1 MKTIEITP
9 HGFGSLTSDELYQI
23 AVLLLKA
30 GYTDVGITQKQP
42 RKGAPYVYTL
52 RASRSDA
59 EPFSDNTDKD
69 SQP

>member
-9 HGFGSLTSDELYQI
+9 HGFGSLTSDEFYQI

-30 GYTDVGITQKQP
+30 GYTDVGITRKQP

>member
-1 MKTIEITP
+1 MNTIEITP

-23 AVLLLKA
+23 ADLLLKA
-30 GYTDVGITQKQP
+30 GYTDVGITRKQP

-59 EPFSDNTDKD
+59 EPFSDNTDKS

>member
-1 MKTIEITP
+1 MNEIEITP
-9 HGFGSLTSDELYQI
+9 HGFGELSREEMNQL

-30 GYTDVGITQKQP
+30 GYTDVGITRKQP

-59 EPFSDNTDKD
+59 EPSYDNADKD
-69 SQP
+69 S